1 MYWSQVRVLAGP
13 PKKNRLLNSKFK
25 IGFIA
30 LIIFTIFLLIEGF
43 FWHYSSKLS
52 YFCFDTL
59 SFSNYCQEAVS
70 NPDMIGLDT
79 HVHKKYTI
87 FESDRFGYSPIIW
100 NENGLIETL
109 QILFLLISIFY
120 FFQILL
126 SKTREK
132 KNLFYIILIFYFVC
146 LLYYFFEEISWGQHY
161 IGWKS
166 SDFFMEYN
174 NQKETNLHN
183 ISNLFDQLPRSLL
196 SIWCSLSFVIII
208 FFKKFNSNEDYHIFI
223 LPSKKLK
230 YISYLLLIFI
240 LPDLILDLLIAEVDY
255 TKTLQINF
263 TDIYVFFSLNF
274 IRLSEYQELLFTFY
288 ILNHSIFFKNYLER
302 KI

>member
-13 PKKNRLLNSKFK
+13 PRINRILNYKFK
-25 IGFIA
+25 ISFIA
-30 LIIFTIFLLIEGF
+30 LIIFTIFLLFEGF
-43 FWHYSSKLS
+43 FWYYSSKLS
-52 YFCFDTL
+52 WFCFDTL
-59 SFSNYCQEAVS
+59 SFSDWCVDDYV
-70 NPDMIGLDT
+70 D
-79 HVHKKYTI
+79 KKYNV
-87 FESDRFGYSPIIW
+87 FDRYKYGYNPFIW
-100 NENGLIETL
+100 NEKGLIETL
-109 QILFLLISIFY
+109 QILFLIISIFY

-146 LLYYFFEEISWGQHY
+146 LIYYFFEEISWGQHY

-183 ISNLFDQLPRSLL
+183 ISNIFDQLPRSLL

-208 FFKKFNSNEDYHIFI
+208 IFRKFNSNEDYRIFF
-223 LPSKKLK
+223 LPSEKLK
-230 YISYLLLIFI
+230 YISFLLLIFI
-240 LPDLILDLLIAEVDY
+240 LPDLILDLFFPELDY
-255 TKTLQINF
+255 TATLQINF
-263 TDIYVFFSLNF
+263 TDIIIFFSFNF

-288 ILNHSIFFKNYLER
+288 ILNHSIFFKNYLEE

>member
-1 MYWSQVRVLAGP
+1 MVPGSSPGGP
-13 PKKNRLLNSKFK
+13 TKKKNRLLNSKFK
-25 IGFIA
+25 ISYIA
-30 LIIFTIFLLIEGF
+30 LIIFTIFLLFEGF

-59 SFSNYCQEAVS
+59 SFSHWCVDAPV
-70 NPDMIGLDT
+70 D
-79 HVHKKYTI
+79 KKYT
-87 FESDRFGYSPIIW
+87 FFDRYRDGYNPLIW
-100 NENGLIETL
+100 NERGLVETL
-109 QILFLLISIFY
+109 QILFLIISIFY
-120 FFQILL
+120 FFKILL
-126 SKTREK
+126 FKKGEK

-208 FFKKFNSNEDYHIFI
+208 IFRKFNFNEDYHIFI

-240 LPDLILDLLIAEVDY
+240 LPDLILDLVISEVDY

-263 TDIYVFFSLNF
+263 TDIYIFFSLNF

-288 ILNHSIFFKNYLER
+288 ILNHTIFFKNYLER

>member
-30 LIIFTIFLLIEGF
+30 LIIFTIFLLFEGF

-59 SFSNYCQEAVS
+59 SFSTYCQDV
-70 NPDMIGLDT
+70 

-87 FESDRFGYSPIIW
+87 FDSNRFGYNPLIW
-100 NENGLIETL
+100 NERGLVETL
-109 QILFLLISIFY
+109 QILFLIISIFY
-120 FFQILL
+120 FFQILVY
-126 SKTREK
+126 KKREK
-132 KNLFYIILIFYFVC
+132 KNLFYIGLIFYFVC
-146 LLYYFFEEISWGQHY
+146 LLYYLFEEISWGQHY

-166 SDFFMEYN
+166 SNFFIEYN

-183 ISNLFDQLPRSLL
+183 ISNLFDQLPRALL

-208 FFKKFNSNEDYHIFI
+208 IFRKFNSNEDYHIFI
-223 LPSKKLK
+223 LPSEKLK

-240 LPDLILDLLIAEVDY
+240 LPDLLLNLFFADLDY
-255 TKTLQINF
+255 TKTLQINL
-263 TDIYVFFSLNF
+263 TDIIIFFSLNF
-274 IRLSEYQELLFTFY
+274 IRLSEFQELLFTFY
-288 ILNHSIFFKNYLER
+288 ILNHSIFFKNYLKG

>member
-1 MYWSQVRVLAGP
+1 M
-13 PKKNRLLNSKFK
+13 NSKFK
-25 IGFIA
+25 IGYIA
-30 LIIFTIFLLIEGF
+30 LIIFTIFLLFEGF

-59 SFSNYCQEAVS
+59 SFSTYCQDV
-70 NPDMIGLDT
+70 

-87 FESDRFGYSPIIW
+87 FDSNRFGYNPLIW
-100 NENGLIETL
+100 NERGLVETL
-109 QILFLLISIFY
+109 QILFLIISILY
-120 FFQILL
+120 FCKILFF
-126 SKTREK
+126 KKREK

-161 IGWKS
+161 FNWKS
-166 SDFFMEYN
+166 SDFFIEYN

-183 ISNLFDQLPRSLL
+183 ISNLLDQLPRSLL
-196 SIWCSLSFVIII
+196 SIWCSLSFIIII
-208 FFKKFNSNEDYHIFI
+208 FFRKFNSNEDYNFFI

-240 LPDLILDLLIAEVDY
+240 LPDLILDLFIAELDY
-255 TKTLQINF
+255 TTTLQINF
-263 TDIYVFFSLNF
+263 TDIIIFFSLNF

-288 ILNHSIFFKNYLER
+288 ILNHSIFFKNYLEK

>member
-30 LIIFTIFLLIEGF
+30 LIIFTIFLLFEGF

-59 SFSNYCQEAVS
+59 SFSTYCQDV
-70 NPDMIGLDT
+70 
-79 HVHKKYTI
+79 HVHKKYNI
-87 FESDRFGYSPIIW
+87 FDSNRFGYNPLIW
-100 NENGLIETL
+100 NERGLVETL
-109 QILFLLISIFY
+109 QILFLIISIFY
-120 FFQILL
+120 FFKILL
-126 SKTREK
+126 FKKGEK

-166 SDFFMEYN
+166 SDFFIEYN

-208 FFKKFNSNEDYHIFI
+208 IFRKFNYNQDYHIFI

-240 LPDLILDLLIAEVDY
+240 LPDLILDLVITEVDY